1 MAFQNEVLLLK
12 PKEIFFIIIVRI
24 NLEAA
29 DGSGDSCGKIRLKL
43 SWLKTTTNAEDYKNA
58 STFSA
63 VLSLYL
69 DSVQT
74 RPIYSDVPE
83 VCVRMSVGKSDPE
96 ESEIVLG
103 RDPVF
108 QEGHLLL
115 LKKVEDEV
123 LVFDILD
130 MADTEDMVCFLK

>member
-1 MAFQNEVLLLK
+1 
-12 PKEIFFIIIVRI
+12 
-24 NLEAA
+24 
-29 DGSGDSCGKIRLKL
+29 
-43 SWLKTTTNAEDYKNA
+43 
-58 STFSA
+58 
-63 VLSLYL
+63 
-69 DSVQT
+69 
-74 RPIYSDVPE
+74 
-83 VCVRMSVGKSDPE
+83 MSVGKSDPE

-130 MADTEDMVCFLK
+130 MADTEDMVCILK

>member
-1 MAFQNEVLLLK
+1 MK
-12 PKEIFFIIIVRI
+12 PNNFFFLIVRI

-29 DGSGDSCGKIRLKL
+29 DGSGDSCSKIRLKL